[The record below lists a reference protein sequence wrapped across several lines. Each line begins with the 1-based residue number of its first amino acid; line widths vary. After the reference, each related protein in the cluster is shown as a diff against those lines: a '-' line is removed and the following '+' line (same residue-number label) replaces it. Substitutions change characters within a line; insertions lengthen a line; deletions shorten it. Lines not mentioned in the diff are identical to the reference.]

1 MKVAFTKSL
10 FQSSQIF
17 GGDPRGGYGIS
28 EGCIF
33 QTAGRGK
40 FGDEDAEPAKEWDLL
55 KGVGGTPKA
64 LCFSQEDFIV
74 NMTSL
79 LSVHDFVCFL

>member
-17 GGDPRGGYGIS
+17 GGDLRGGYGIS

-33 QTAGRGK
+33 QTAGRGE

-55 KGVGGTPKA
+55 
-64 LCFSQEDFIV
+64 
-74 NMTSL
+74 
-79 LSVHDFVCFL
+79 

>member
-17 GGDPRGGYGIS
+17 GGDLRGGYGIS

-33 QTAGRGK
+33 QTAERESLVMRMLSPQKNGICSRALG
-40 FGDEDAEPAKEWDLL
+40 GDP
-55 KGVGGTPKA
+55 KGSLFFPGGFY
-64 LCFSQEDFIV
+64 CDCDFP
-74 NMTSL
+74 
-79 LSVHDFVCFL
+79 SVHDFVCFL